1 MKNFVGRSKSQSF
14 SGSVVTPIFGL
25 SNFSLAE
32 HLKGIGDRNRNFYQQ
47 LTRAG
52 YALTGGQ
59 INADF
64 GWSSWKHQLDEILV
78 RFYPFAE

>member
-1 MKNFVGRSKSQSF
+1 MDV
-14 SGSVVTPIFGL
+14 
-25 SNFSLAE
+25 
-32 HLKGIGDRNRNFYQQ
+32 KGIGDRNRNLYQQ

-59 INADF
+59 INAGF

-78 RFYPFAE
+78 RFYPCAE